1 MFEILIVLVL
11 GQILS
16 VTVYSQAEKGKIKT
30 LVVNFMKN
38 ADMFKKVFL
47 RSDIELRFFGSG
59 YFHRSIVLDLALNI
73 PKINF

>member
-1 MFEILIVLVL
+1 MCTEVKDTKILQVFEILIVLVL

-38 ADMFKKVFL
+38 ADV
-47 RSDIELRFFGSG
+47 
-59 YFHRSIVLDLALNI
+59 
-73 PKINF
+73 